1 MPTERPLRLFFAL
14 ACPFDLAEAVCNWRD
29 SQEVGGRPVAQ
40 ANLHLTL
47 AFLGNQPA
55 ASVEGLKQLAA
66 KVRVDAF
73 ALRLDQL
80 RTIGKDFAC
89 LMPSQSPSPLNQLVE
104 QLHAG
109 LSTHGVMLDAR
120 PFLPHVTLSRQV
132 HALPDIQPPAFH
144 WPVRH
149 FGLYCSENT
158 SSGVHYSELASWP
171 LAAPG
176 R

>member
-1 MPTERPLRLFFAL
+1 MPTDKPLRLFFAL
-14 ACPFDLAEAVCNWRD
+14 ACPSGLAEAVCNWRD
-29 SQEVGGRPVAQ
+29 SQEIEGRPVAQ

-55 ASVEGLKQLAA
+55 ASLGGLQPLAA
-66 KVRVDAF
+66 KVRVDTF

-80 RTIGKDFAC
+80 RMIGKDFAC
-89 LMPSQSPSPLNQLVE
+89 LMPSQSPPPLNQLVE
-104 QLHAG
+104 QLRAG
-109 LSTHGVMLDAR
+109 LATHGVTLDAR

-158 SSGVHYSELASWP
+158 SSGIHYSELASWP
-171 LAAPG
+171 LTIPG